1 MKPETKKKSEKTFKN
16 SLKGSRLWG
25 LLLFLILVVVDQIT
39 KVIADVYFSM
49 EGTYDKFILIPGML
63 EWEMS
68 YNRGIAFGALA
79 NAAPAVKLTIVILTA
94 VLMAVL
100 AFVYFKMDKNRTL
113 FRLALIFII
122 AGGIGNFID
131 RIAYGV
137 WDPAFANGGYRDGVR
152 DMLHVILLID
162 FGYCNFADF
171 FIVAGVIMMILAM
184 LFFDTHAVYPHGKY
198 EKLATE
204 AARKENQKKREKF
217 EKKYGA
223 YLNNDSNA
231 STH

>member
-1 MKPETKKKSEKTFKN
+1 MIMKDKTQKKEKTFKN

-25 LLLFLILVVVDQIT
+25 LMLFVILVIVDQIT
-39 KVIADVYFSM
+39 KIIADVYFSM

-68 YNRGIAFGALA
+68 YNRGIAFGALS
-79 NAAPAVKLTIVILTA
+79 NGNPTLKLVIVIMTA

-131 RIAYGV
+131 RINYGV
-137 WDPAFANGGYRDGVR
+137 WDPAYANGGYRDGVR
-152 DMLHVILLID
+152 DMLRVILLID

-171 FIVAGVIMMILAM
+171 FIVAGVIMMILSM
-184 LFFDTHAVYPHGKY
+184 LFFDTHALYPHGKY
-198 EKLATE
+198 EKLALE
-204 AARKENQKKREKF
+204 ATMQENKRKSEKF
-217 EKKYGA
+217 RKKYDQYRQG
-223 YLNNDSNA
+223 
-231 STH
+231 T

>member
-1 MKPETKKKSEKTFKN
+1 MKDQTQKKEKTFKN

-25 LLLFLILVVVDQIT
+25 LMLFVILVIVDQIT
-39 KVIADVYFSM
+39 KIIADVYFSM

-68 YNRGIAFGALA
+68 YNRGIAFGALS
-79 NAAPAVKLTIVILTA
+79 NGNPTLKLVIVIMTA

-131 RIAYGV
+131 RLNYGV
-137 WDPAFANGGYRDGVR
+137 WDPAYANGGYRDGVR

-171 FIVAGVIMMILAM
+171 FIVAGVIMMILSM
-184 LFFDTHAVYPHGKY
+184 LFFDTYALCPVGKY
-198 EKLATE
+198 KKLALETTT
-204 AARKENQKKREKF
+204 KENKKKAEKSRDKCDKH
-217 EKKYGA
+217 EQG
-223 YLNNDSNA
+223 
-231 STH
+231 T